1 MVHQQGA
8 GLGHIPAQGSI
19 QGEVGGDFLP
29 AERVRGEKCVVS
41 QLKLRWG
48 GRYWVG
54 YCRHRFHTPPK
65 QQEAAVH
72 CSAQQKALKPYVIL
86 LAVPHAAWLKLTLS
100 EVSPPSL
107 TVTAHSPHSVQ
118 CSLSDHDLP
127 LTLQVA
133 FQTYQPQNVIF
144 VLIFHPALL
153 HAGEFFP
160 Q

>member
-1 MVHQQGA
+1 MYYSVGNILLRVLVDLKQMKFKAEDQNA
-8 GLGHIPAQGSI
+8 LESQSQNSPGLNG
-19 QGEVGGDFLP
+19 
-29 AERVRGEKCVVS
+29 
-41 QLKLRWG
+41 G

-72 CSAQQKALKPYVIL
+72 CSAQQKALKLHVIL